1 MDTQTLE
8 NTRLIAEFSAGTIEK
23 IGHIMKMSYAENARV
38 DLMTLKEIS
47 EIRARFF
54 GENNYCT
61 LVDIRNSNVEFTKE
75 AKEFVT
81 LNPIVKKLRVAEVI
95 LMETFDQKM
104 EVHDYIRIFRHGDD
118 VAVMT
123 DEENAIN
130 WLNRKFNEFLES
142 K

>member
-1 MDTQTLE
+1 MNTDTLE
-8 NTRLIAEFSAGTIEK
+8 KTKLIAEFSAGTIEK
-23 IGHIMKMSYAENARV
+23 IGNIMKMTYAEDAQV
-38 DLMTLKEIS
+38 DLLTLKEIS

-54 GENNYCT
+54 GETNYCT

-81 LNPIVKKLRVAEVI
+81 VNPIVTNLRVAEVI

-104 EVHDYIRIFRHGDD
+104 EVHDYIRIYRHGDD

-130 WLNRKFNEFLES
+130 WLNRKFKEFSES